1 MGRTD
6 SGKLMYIYAHISSA
20 VLIYATTGKHAE
32 NYTDRKPI
40 LCSIYYWKRNCRRR
54 IPQMVSEKIEK

>member
-1 MGRTD
+1 MGMTD